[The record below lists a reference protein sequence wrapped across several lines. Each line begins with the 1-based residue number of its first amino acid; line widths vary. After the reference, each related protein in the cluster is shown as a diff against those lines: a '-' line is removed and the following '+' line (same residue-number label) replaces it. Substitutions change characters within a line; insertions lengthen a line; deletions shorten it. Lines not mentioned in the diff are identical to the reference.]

1 MTTRNLRPGEV
12 APSVTVECGRYVA
25 NGCIGCQGTNF
36 SGGKIEV
43 GPPNWPLATN
53 LTPHAAGRLSK
64 WSDADFI
71 KTICTGKRPAET
83 ELNPVMPRTFGQ
95 MDDGE
100 LNALRAFKK
109 TTSPVAAGV
118 R

>member
-1 MTTRNLRPGEV
+1 MSRMAASAAMELIFRAGKSKL
-12 APSVTVECGRYVA
+12 ARRAGRSRQ
-25 NGCIGCQGTNF
+25 I
-36 SGGKIEV
+36 SR
-43 GPPNWPLATN
+43 
-53 LTPHAAGRLSK
+53 GRLSK

-71 KTICTGKRPAET
+71 KTICTGKRPDGT

-100 LNALRAFKK
+100 LKALWAFFK
-109 TTSPVAAGV
+109 TTSPVATGV